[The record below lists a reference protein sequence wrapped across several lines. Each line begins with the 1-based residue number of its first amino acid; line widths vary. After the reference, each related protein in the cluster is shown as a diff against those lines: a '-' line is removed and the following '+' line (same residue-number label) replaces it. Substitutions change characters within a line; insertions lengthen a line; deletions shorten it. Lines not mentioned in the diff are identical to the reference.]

1 MDYIFKEWLKA
12 IEKLQDSLEKDVEE
26 VRIQKDAVQRMKK
39 EILNDISAGKYIRD
53 DRKIVISAPEIVIGN
68 VDMSGDLWGD
78 GSYSKVT
85 IRANEVETNGV
96 SRAGDSSGGSITNRA
111 TSIQNI
117 AADPGIDGL
126 ENVVRPNSQ
135 IVNQARSI
143 ILQSN
148 DENGY
153 FSQPLSSAGGSGVLI
168 HADSAITVDA
178 TRSNARHSELLA
190 QTEKSLKEEQKELK
204 ERVSKSKTTVS
215 SIISEIQKALD
226 STEGKN
232 GSMEDVFAN
241 RDDLLE
247 LQESYE
253 SMTMSL
259 FDELTAYLH
268 GMSALAETNRALSAL
283 GETKKLLDSEKSDF
297 KKVSTGSIISL
308 NSENVSVNSI
318 DGDGNVRENDSASF
332 SVNAKHVNFASLQ
345 SDGTLIKDGSF
356 TASSENLTLSTANS
370 KPDKDNTDFLATGT
384 MRLLSKDIS
393 IAAVD
398 YEVKEDQIKE
408 KALSKNGSVLLRAE
422 NVSVVATTPEGKCDG
437 NFSINAK
444 NIGIKSMDVGKD
456 SLEEK
461 ELAAGSSMVLV
472 SEKMYVGA
480 LEKDKNKSKQFQ
492 LASEKI
498 GVIAKT
504 TAEIQQDKATVQLD
518 GGNLSLSGGK
528 TAVFGDTAVNGK
540 TEFKADVKAP
550 KLTADNIEASKSFKS
565 TNISDGIAVPGAPS
579 SAKLSQKIK
588 EEEAPKPVLLKEE

>member
-1 MDYIFKEWLKA
+1 MDYIFKDWLKA

-39 EILNDISAGKYIRD
+39 EILNDISAGRYIRD
-53 DRKIVISAPEIVIGN
+53 DRRIVISAPEIVIGN

-241 RDDLLE
+241 RDDLLD

>member
-53 DRKIVISAPEIVIGN
+53 DRRIVISAPEIVIGN

-190 QTEKSLKEEQKELK
+190 QTKKSLKEEQKELK
-204 ERVSKSKTTVS
+204 ERVSKSKMTVS

-241 RDDLLE
+241 RDDLLD

-370 KPDKDNTDFLATGT
+370 KPDKDNTDYLATGT

>member
-241 RDDLLE
+241 RDDLLD

>member
-168 HADSAITVDA
+168 HADSAIMVDA

>member
-241 RDDLLE
+241 RDDLLD

-518 GGNLSLSGGK
+518 GGNLSLSGSK